1 MKNTKLKQ
9 MEELDAKIE
18 KTNYDLSGLES
29 RKKEMEDS
37 KFDKQQNIE
46 KLEEEKRTILA
57 KTDKMNRLEK
67 IIYIAFASKNDL
79 KQVDLLNAKITELR
93 NEKDSIQDKIDIQNK
108 LYADTIKEKD
118 NYIEQRKQLYIEN
131 TNVNIQENTIKTTHV
146 QDLAKIHKIAK
157 QYGGSEIMKKL
168 SQTIEKYVDRLLEN
182 TGKNEKDVVEKEDE
196 AEA

>member
-157 QYGGSEIMKKL
+157 QYEESEIMKKL

>member
-93 NEKDSIQDKIDIQNK
+93 NEKDNIQNKIDIQNK

-157 QYGGSEIMKKL
+157 QYENSDIMQKV
-168 SQTIEKYVDRLLEN
+168 SQVIEKYIDKLLEG
-182 TGKNEKDVVEKEDE
+182 TKEDEKKLVEKEEE
-196 AEA
+196 AEG